1 MDPERFEAVK
11 KLLAALEGLPEAE
24 RAERLERDCADDPS
38 LRAEVES
45 LLSAPIPAIMQTG
58 VIAAGRAAAGQ
69 DDLPA
74 AGRRIGPYQ
83 LIELLGEGG
92 MGVVYRAEQTTPIRR
107 EVALKIVPSGFDTSR
122 VIARFESERQALAL
136 MNHPFIAQALD
147 AGESE
152 DGRPYF
158 VMELVEG
165 ESVTRYCAREKPPLI
180 DRLTL
185 FLQICDAIQH
195 AHQRGIIHRDL
206 KPSNVLVTM
215 QDGALVP
222 KVIDFGIAKAIGD
235 ARGTLFLTTVEGQI
249 VGTPEY
255 MSPEQAGLIDG
266 GLDTRTDVYSLG
278 VMLYELVSGRR
289 PYELKK
295 RTAMELER
303 ALRTPLTPPSRV
315 DPRSSPPT
323 PLGPIALR
331 DIDAVALMAMERRP
345 DDRYSSVEQLADD
358 VRRALEHRPVRARAQ
373 TWSYRGL
380 KFVRRHALGV
390 GTAALFAGLAAAAA
404 TAVVVQR
411 NRALAHEAR
420 AVDEAS
426 RARAEAAKAAEV
438 ARFLTDLFRESDP
451 AQALGASRT
460 AREILDRGATRLSTE
475 LTSQRDVRATLM
487 RTIGEVY
494 RASGLL
500 DESEKITTEALAIL
514 RQGGGA
520 DGADVAQVL
529 DNLGQLARERTRYEQ
544 AAVLHREALAIRRS
558 TLGPRDPAVGESL
571 SNLALALREQGLYDE
586 AEPAVR
592 EALAIR
598 RDSLGPEHDATLAS
612 MNVLGD
618 IEASRGRFTEADR
631 WYRQVLEI
639 RRRTLP
645 PEHPRLAT
653 SLNNVA
659 GMSARAG
666 RLADSE
672 AMYREALAI
681 RRKVLAPDHL
691 DVTTVEANLAGVL
704 HDLGRL
710 AEAEQLLRQALAAD
724 RRRNGDVHMDV
735 AIDLNNLASLVE
747 DLGRLDEAGK
757 LYEES
762 LDIRVKLQG
771 ESHPSVPTVLS
782 NIGRLRLVQGAIPE
796 AERAL
801 RRAIEIRRTL
811 NLTSHPRHA
820 LTILWLGRVHEAR
833 GELDEAAV
841 RYHEA
846 LAIDRAAAP
855 AGSSGAAAILA
866 TQGRL
871 LVRQLQAAAA
881 EPLLQE
887 ALAYRRKNLPAGH
900 RTIGDAEA
908 ALAACLLALGRASEA
923 QPLITSAL
931 KTAPVGPTALLYDR
945 AAVTALVTAS
955 RPPRSR

>member
-1 MDPERFEAVK
+1 MDPERFETVK
-11 KLLAALEGLPEAE
+11 RLLGELEGLSPDEQARHLDRE
-24 RAERLERDCADDPS
+24 CAGDSS
-38 LRAEVES
+38 LRGEVES
-45 LLSAPIPAIMQTG
+45 LLAAPIPAVMHTG
-58 VIAAGRAAAGQ
+58 ALAGGLVPDAP
-69 DDLPA
+69 DDVSA
-74 AGRRIGPYQ
+74 RGRRIGPYR

-92 MGVVYRAEQTTPIRR
+92 MGVVYRAEQTSPIRR
-107 EVALKIVPSGFDTSR
+107 EVALKIVPSGFDTAR

-147 AGESE
+147 AGESD

-165 ESVTRYCAREKPPLI
+165 EPVTTYCAREKPPI
-180 DRLTL
+180 TERLKL

-206 KPSNVLVTM
+206 KPSNVLVTR
-215 QDGALVP
+215 QDGVLVP
-222 KVIDFGIAKAIGD
+222 KVIDFGIAKAVGE
-235 ARGTLFLTTVEGQI
+235 ANGTLFLTTADGQI

-255 MSPEQAGLIDG
+255 MSPEQAGLVEA

-289 PYELKK
+289 PYELRK

-303 ALRTPLTPPSRV
+303 ALRLPLTPPSRL
-315 DPRSSPPT
+315 DPRSGPLT
-323 PLGPIALR
+323 PLGQIAR

-345 DDRYSSVEQLADD
+345 DDRYTSVEQLADD
-358 VRRALEHRPVRARAQ
+358 VRRVLEHRPVRARQQ
-373 TWSYRGL
+373 TWTYRGL
-380 KFVRRHALGV
+380 KFVRRHAIGV
-390 GTAALFAGLAAAAA
+390 GTAALFAGLATAAA
-404 TAVVVQR
+404 TAVVIQR
-411 NRALAHEAR
+411 NRAVASEAR
-420 AVDEAS
+420 AVAEAS
-426 RARAEAAKAAEV
+426 RAHAEAAKAAEV

-451 AQALGASRT
+451 AQARGASRT
-460 AREILDRGATRLSTE
+460 AREILDRGAARLSTE
-475 LTSQRDVRATLM
+475 LASQTDVRATLM

-514 RQGGGA
+514 REGGA
-520 DGADVAQVL
+520 RDDAEVAQVL
-529 DNLGQLARERTRYEQ
+529 DNLGQLARERTRYDQ
-544 AAVLHREALAIRRS
+544 AARLHREALAIRRAA
-558 TLGPRDPAVGESL
+558 LGPRDPAVGESL

-598 RDSLGPEHDATLAS
+598 RDRLGPEHDATLAS

-631 WYRQVLEI
+631 WYREVLEI

-645 PEHPRLAT
+645 PDHPRLAT

-666 RLADSE
+666 RLEESE
-672 AMYREALAI
+672 ALYREALAI
-681 RRKVLAPDHL
+681 RRKVLAADHL
-691 DVTTVEANLAGVL
+691 DVTTVEVNLAGVL

-710 AEAEQLLRQALAAD
+710 DEAEPLLRQALAAD
-724 RRRNGDVHMDV
+724 RRRNGNLHMDV

-747 DLGRLDEAGK
+747 DLGRLDEAES

-762 LDIRVKLQG
+762 LAIRVKLQG

-782 NIGRLRLVQGAIPE
+782 NIGRLRLVQGSVAE
-796 AERAL
+796 AERTL

-811 NLTSHPRHA
+811 NLNRHPRQA
-820 LTILWLGRVHEAR
+820 LTLLWLGRVHEAR
-833 GELDEAAV
+833 GQLDEATR
-841 RYHEA
+841 RYQEA

-855 AGSSGAAAILA
+855 TGSLGAAAILA

-871 LVRQLQAAAA
+871 LVRQRQAAAA
-881 EPLLQE
+881 EPLLRE
-887 ALAYRRKNLPAGH
+887 ALAYRQKHLPAGH
-900 RTIGDAEA
+900 PATGDAEA
-908 ALAACLLALGRASEA
+908 ALAACLVSLGRTAEA
-923 QPLITSAL
+923 QPLLASAL
-931 KTAPVGPTALLYDR
+931 KTAPEGPTALLYDR
-945 AAVTALVTAS
+945 QAVAALLADS
-955 RPPRSR
+955 RPVSSR

>member
-1 MDPERFEAVK
+1 MDPERFGAVK
-11 KLLAALEGLPEAE
+11 KLVAELEGLPAGE
-24 RAERLERDCADDPS
+24 RAAHLDRECEHDAS

-45 LLSAPIPAIMQTG
+45 LLAASIPAIMQTG
-58 VIAAGRAAAGQ
+58 ALAAEHARQAN
-69 DDLPA
+69 DDLRA
-74 AGRRIGPYQ
+74 SGRRIGPYR
-83 LIELLGEGG
+83 LIDLLGEGG
-92 MGVVYRAEQTTPIRR
+92 MGVVYRAEQTAPIRR
-107 EVALKIVPSGFDTSR
+107 EVALKIVPAGFDTAR
-122 VIARFESERQALAL
+122 VVSRFESERQALAL

-158 VMELVEG
+158 VMELVDG
-165 ESVTRYCAREKPPLI
+165 EPVTAYCAREKPPLT
-180 DRLTL
+180 DRLKL
-185 FLQICDAIQH
+185 FLQICDAVQH

-235 ARGTLFLTTVEGQI
+235 ARGSLFLTTVDGQI

-303 ALRTPLTPPSRV
+303 ALRAPVTPPSQLDPRSGPLTP
-315 DPRSSPPT
+315 
-323 PLGPIALR
+323 LGQIAR
-331 DIDAVALMAMERRP
+331 DLDAVALMAMERRP

-404 TAVVVQR
+404 TAVVIQR

-420 AVDEAS
+420 AVEEAA

-438 ARFLTDLFRESDP
+438 ARFLTDLFRENDP
-451 AQALGASRT
+451 AQARGTSRT
-460 AREILDRGATRLSTE
+460 AREILDRGAARLATE

-514 RQGGGA
+514 RQGSAA
-520 DGADVAQVL
+520 DGAEVAQVL
-529 DNLGQLARERTRYEQ
+529 DNLGQLARERTRYDR
-544 AAVLHREALAIRRS
+544 AAQLHREALAIRRA

-618 IEASRGRFTEADR
+618 IEASRGRFAEADR
-631 WYRQVLEI
+631 WYRKVLEI

-645 PEHPRLAT
+645 PDHPRLAT

-666 RLADSE
+666 RLAESE

-681 RRKVLAPDHL
+681 RRKILAADHL

-710 AEAEQLLRQALAAD
+710 DEAEALIRQALAAD
-724 RRRNGDVHMDV
+724 RRRNGNVHMDV

-747 DLGRLDEAGK
+747 DLGRLDEAEA

-762 LDIRVKLQG
+762 LAIRVKLQG

-782 NIGRLRLVQGAIPE
+782 NIGRLRLLQGSIAE
-796 AERAL
+796 ADRAL

-811 NLTSHPRHA
+811 NLNGHPRQA
-820 LTILWLGRVHEAR
+820 LTLLWLGRVHEAR
-833 GELDEAAV
+833 GELDEAGA
-841 RYHEA
+841 RYREA

-855 AGSSGAAAILA
+855 SGSISAAAILA
-866 TQGRL
+866 TRGRL
-871 LVRQLQAAAA
+871 LIRQQQAAAA
-881 EPLLQE
+881 EPLLRE
-887 ALAYRRKNLPAGH
+887 ALTYRRQNLPSGH
-900 RTIGDAEA
+900 RAIGEAEA
-908 ALAACLLALGRASEA
+908 ALAACLVALGRTAEA
-923 QPLITSAL
+923 LPLLASAL
-931 KTAPVGPTALLYDR
+931 KTAPEGPTALLYDR
-945 AAVTALVTAS
+945 RAVTALLAQS
-955 RPPRSR
+955 RPTAPR